1 LTCRLKIKAPLFIPH
16 IADEVLINGT
26 TSKNLQILTKQVGV
40 RLADVRLEKKFD
52 FISSVHFKIFS

>member
-40 RLADVRLEKKFD
+40 RLAGVRLAKKFD